1 MTEGFALTMYDGGLA
16 EPEWEEALAF
26 PSYKKERRPMTTDG
40 ALAVKCIRMQVT
52 FSVGHWDKKFMRG
65 LPEEITEKQA
75 AQVWRIFKT
84 YRRQI
89 DTARGWITA
98 EKKREMLATA
108 ERLSAPDL
116 RKERRE
122 AAQVAQEKA
131 RCRNGVAA

>member
-26 PSYKKERRPMTTDG
+26 PSYKKERRPMTTDV
-40 ALAVKCIRMQVT
+40 ALAVACIRAQVT
-52 FSVGHWDKKFMRG
+52 FPVGHWDKRFMRE
-65 LPEEITEKQA
+65 LPDEITEKQA

>member
-40 ALAVKCIRMQVT
+40 ALAVACIRAQVT
-52 FSVGHWDKKFMRG
+52 FPVGHWDKRFMRE
-65 LPEEITEKQA
+65 LPDEITEKQA

-89 DTARGWITA
+89 QHERKAELLAMA
-98 EKKREMLATA
+98 EKLG
-108 ERLSAPDL
+108 SADL

-122 AAQVAQEKA
+122 AAQEKA
-131 RCRNGVAA
+131 RCRKGVAA